1 VGLTGKNRPL
11 PAKTVRLVAGAA
23 LLAAAGLT
31 SGCMSSPTYGTDKTA
46 NEQLMSDVGGIF
58 SFRPKKHAPIDY
70 EPRPDLV
77 KPVKGD
83 ETLPAPQQSIASS
96 DNPAWPESPEQR
108 LARVRAEADANIDDP
123 NYKSPI
129 VPDEQLAQAPQPIL
143 AGNGHA
149 ADSGVRDPSKIAAEK
164 AEFKKRLKETQQGD
178 STNRKYLSEPPV
190 EYREAAAD
198 APQGEVGEDE
208 DKKERR
214 LKREARKKT
223 SRGMS
228 LDDLN
233 PF

>member
-1 VGLTGKNRPL
+1 MVASL
-11 PAKTVRLVAGAA
+11 ALV
-23 LLAAAGLT
+23 AAAGLT

-46 NEQLMSDVGGIF
+46 NEQLVSDVGGIF

-70 EPRPDLV
+70 EPRPELV
-77 KPVKGD
+77 KPAKGD
-83 ETLPAPQQSIASS
+83 ETLPAPQQSIVSA
-96 DNPAWPESPEQR
+96 DNPNWPESPEQR

-129 VPDEQLAQAPQPIL
+129 IPDQQIAQTPQPIQ

-149 ADSGVRDPSKIAAEK
+149 DDSGVRDPSKMAAEK
-164 AEFKKRLKETQQGD
+164 AEFKKRLKATQQGD
-178 STNRKYLSEPPV
+178 SAHRAYLSEPPI
-190 EYREAAAD
+190 EYRQAAAD
-198 APQGEVGEDE
+198 APQGETGEDE

-223 SRGMS
+223 GRGG
-228 LDDLN
+228 LDWEDLN